1 MAIVW
6 FRGEQM
12 GKKEKCKE
20 IMGRLLGEA
29 AASQVDDMSEDDCV
43 PKCKEQ
49 IKNFLGETTA
59 ESEFA
64 GL

>member
-1 MAIVW
+1 
-6 FRGEQM
+6 M